1 MEPLE
6 RHSKK
11 RKWNGAPVKIHMDTN
26 IDTKLYILK
35 HENEVLKSQIIS
47 NNLLISKMNNEI
59 RNNKSELY
67 DLREEITK
75 IHLLLEKLSKDEC
88 PVFSSY
94 IN

>member
-11 RKWNGAPVKIHMDTN
+11 RRWNGTPVKIHIDTN
-26 IDTKLYILK
+26 IDTKLHILK
-35 HENEVLKSQIIS
+35 QENEVLKSQLLS
-47 NNLLISKMNNEI
+47 NNLLISKMSNEI
-59 RNNKSELY
+59 RGNKSELY

-75 IHLLLEKLSKDEC
+75 IHLLLDKITKDEC